1 MSWTTKRY
9 CFDIDGTICTNTWG
23 EYEDAEPFFDRIK
36 IINELYEK
44 GNHIIYFTARG
55 MGRCDGN
62 IACAYS
68 MWYTLSACLSVYLSV
83 SVCMS
88 VCLSVCMSVC
98 LCICLLD
105 FCKCLHT
112 RFSCCFSFRQS

>member
-44 GNHIIYFTARG
+44 GNHIIKWSGLNQNGNLVSAGIYFYRLSTSSF
-55 MGRCDGN
+55 
-62 IACAYS
+62 S
-68 MWYTLSACLSVYLSV
+68 MTKK
-83 SVCMS
+83 M
-88 VCLSVCMSVC
+88 
-98 LCICLLD
+98 ILL
-105 FCKCLHT
+105 K
-112 RFSCCFSFRQS
+112 

>member
-44 GNHIIYFTARG
+44 RKSYNLFY
-55 MGRCDGN
+55 
-62 IACAYS
+62 
-68 MWYTLSACLSVYLSV
+68 
-83 SVCMS
+83 
-88 VCLSVCMSVC
+88 
-98 LCICLLD
+98 
-105 FCKCLHT
+105 CK
-112 RFSCCFSFRQS
+112 RYG